1 MARAAGLVRVAGLAF
16 AMYGAIA
23 CAPRADGP
31 ADDPAEAAPA
41 PSTAARELE
50 VSTESRPVLV
60 VHGGA
65 GNIRRETMT
74 AERDAAYRAAL
85 EEALELGY
93 AVLEDGGAALDAV
106 EAVLRFFEDSPL
118 FNAGKGA
125 VFNKAGR
132 NELDASIM
140 DGASRQAGA
149 VAGVTTIRHPI
160 SAARAV
166 MEDSPHVLLAGP
178 GAEAFAADAG
188 LEMVPPEYF
197 RTERRWQQLQE
208 LLAREAEGTHFGT
221 VGAVALD
228 REGRIA
234 AGTSTGGTSNKLPG
248 RIGDS
253 PIIGAGTWADD
264 SCGISSTGH
273 GEFFIRY
280 GVAHEICARA
290 RYTGISVAEAA
301 REVIQEVL
309 VGAGGEG
316 GVIAL
321 DAAGTPVLE
330 FNTSGMYRGWIAEG
344 EPPSRQVA
352 IYRDE

>member
-1 MARAAGLVRVAGLAF
+1 M
-16 AMYGAIA
+16 
-23 CAPRADGP
+23 
-31 ADDPAEAAPA
+31 
-41 PSTAARELE
+41 
-50 VSTESRPVLV
+50 LV

-65 GNIRRETMT
+65 GAIRRDRISPES
-74 AERDAAYRAAL
+74 EAAYRAAL
-85 EEALELGY
+85 TEALELGY
-93 AVLEDGGAALDAV
+93 AVLEDGGTALDGV
-106 EAVLRFFEDSPL
+106 EAVLRSFEDSPL

-125 VFNKAGR
+125 VFNQSGR

-140 DGASRQAGA
+140 DGASRDAGA

-166 MEDSPHVLLAGP
+166 MEASPHVLIAGP
-178 GAEAFAADAG
+178 GAEAFAAEAG
-188 LEMVPPEYF
+188 LEIVPPEYF
-197 RTERRWQQLQE
+197 RTERRWRELQD
-208 LLAREAEGTHFGT
+208 LLAREAEGTQFGT

-228 REGRIA
+228 RAGRIA

-264 SCGISSTGH
+264 RCGISSTGH

-280 GVAHEICARA
+280 AVAHEICTRA
-290 RYTGISVAEAA
+290 RYTGASVAEAA

-309 VGAGGEG
+309 VEAGGEG

-344 EPPSRQVA
+344 EPHVA
-352 IYRDE
+352 VFRDE